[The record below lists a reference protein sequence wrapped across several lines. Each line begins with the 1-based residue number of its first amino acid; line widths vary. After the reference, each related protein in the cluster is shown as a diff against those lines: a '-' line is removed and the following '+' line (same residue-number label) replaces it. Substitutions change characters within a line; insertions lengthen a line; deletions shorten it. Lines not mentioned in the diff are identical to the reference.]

1 MAFRQMSKHSEKV
14 TGPGGLVPHKL
25 MTYLEFVRRGSH
37 GLDPQHPCALG
48 VWERLDSLGVGY
60 SDLYSLSLL
69 VDRLPRIN
77 NNRPNHK
84 RHVL

>member
-1 MAFRQMSKHSEKV
+1 M
-14 TGPGGLVPHKL
+14 
-25 MTYLEFVRRGSH
+25 H
-37 GLDPQHPCALG
+37 GLGPQHPCALG

-77 NNRPNHK
+77 KNRPNHTCAFI
-84 RHVL
+84 RPYASLNGNIYFISLWILFR